1 MLGAGRFCVCD
12 FEILKVHFSLKKST
26 FCSILYVVELDT
38 NSPEIYTRCRRYN
51 GMMTCKDAE
60 KLIPEFLDDDLDN
73 QELSDFLSHIDSCPE
88 CKEEL
93 TIQFLVRVGMQRLED
108 GNTFNLSRELE
119 HLLSDSKKRLHVRK
133 YLVMTSYILEIA
145 VAALLAICLLLA
157 IAL

>member
-1 MLGAGRFCVCD
+1 
-12 FEILKVHFSLKKST
+12 
-26 FCSILYVVELDT
+26 
-38 NSPEIYTRCRRYN
+38 
-51 GMMTCKDAE
+51 MMTCKDAE

-73 QELSDFLSHIDSCPE
+73 RELSEFLAHVDSCPE

-108 GNTFNLSRELE
+108 GNTFNLSSELD
-119 HLLSDSKKRLHVRK
+119 HLLVDSKKRLSARR

-145 VAALLAICLLLA
+145 VAALLATCLLLA

>member
-1 MLGAGRFCVCD
+1 
-12 FEILKVHFSLKKST
+12 
-26 FCSILYVVELDT
+26 
-38 NSPEIYTRCRRYN
+38 
-51 GMMTCKDAE
+51 MMTCKDAE

-73 QELSDFLSHIDSCPE
+73 RELSEFLAHVDSCPE

-108 GNTFNLSRELE
+108 GNTFNLSRELD
-119 HLLSDSKKRLHVRK
+119 HLLVDSKKRLSARR

-145 VAALLAICLLLA
+145 VAALLATCLLLA

>member
-1 MLGAGRFCVCD
+1 
-12 FEILKVHFSLKKST
+12 
-26 FCSILYVVELDT
+26 
-38 NSPEIYTRCRRYN
+38 
-51 GMMTCKDAE
+51 MMTCKDAE

-73 QELSDFLSHIDSCPE
+73 QELSDFLSHIDHCPE
-88 CKEEL
+88 CEEEL

-119 HLLSDSKKRLHVRK
+119 HLLNDSRKRLHVRK

-145 VAALLAICLLLA
+145 VAALLATCLLLA